1 LDYARKK
8 YASQPVGEYWIALAH
23 KVAAD
28 MSTRAAEPERIS
40 TIQ

>member
-8 YASQPVGEYWIALAH
+8 YASQPVGQYWIALARM
-23 KVAAD
+23 VTTD
-28 MSTRAAEPERIS
+28 MSTRAVEPERIA